1 MAGVPML
8 SWMKLTRSASF
19 SSLSTTDACEMPQEA
34 SSLRLLMMSE
44 GEARRAPNL
53 APQREHGKGRQRDAV
68 IDQKFLGQVL
78 AAREHEPARIAAGIG
93 HPQQLEIARDV
104 LIVDGFTVKLLEQI
118 ENHVRFPAL
127 DFVADGLELV
137 LHAERP
143 HFVAC
148 RA

>member
-8 SWMKLTRSASF
+8 SWIKLTRSASF

-34 SSLRLLMMSE
+34 SSFRLLTMS
-44 GEARRAPNL
+44 GKVRRGGRPNL
-53 APQREHGKGRQRDAV
+53 PPRREHGKGRQRDAV

-78 AAREHEPARIAAGIG
+78 AAREHESARIAAGIG

-137 LHAERP
+137 LHA
-143 HFVAC
+143 
-148 RA
+148 